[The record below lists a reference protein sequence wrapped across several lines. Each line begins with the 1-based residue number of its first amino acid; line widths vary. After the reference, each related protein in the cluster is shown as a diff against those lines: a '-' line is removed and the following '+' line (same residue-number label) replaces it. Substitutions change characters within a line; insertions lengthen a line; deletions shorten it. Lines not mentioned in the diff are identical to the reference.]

1 MVKQVMTLDECRKLI
16 GEVHLILY
24 RPVKVEP
31 LENSNNFQS
40 DKLRDL
46 EQYKLTDLS
55 VDQITYDLYRVAF
68 DD

>member
-24 RPVKVEP
+24 RPLKVEQ
-31 LENSNNFQS
+31 LENSNILQC
-40 DKLRDL
+40 DKMRAL
-46 EQYKLTDLS
+46 EQYELTKFS
-55 VDQITYDLYRVAF
+55 VDQTTYDLDLEVF